1 MKADA
6 AHIVPLGDAALA
18 IVEGLPRRGEY
29 LFTTSGKTPVSGFSR
44 AKSRAGKHM
53 SVVPDWRLHDLRRSM
68 RTGLSALGVQDRIA
82 EMTIGHKV
90 QGLHKVYDQH
100 SFLEE
105 RREALTQWEQHLLG
119 IVEPKADNIVPMVR
133 HG

>member
-1 MKADA
+1 MGF
-6 AHIVPLGDAALA
+6 VLSQAALKL
-18 IVEGLPRRGEY
+18 VP
-29 LFTTSGKTPVSGFSR
+29 SK
-44 AKSRAGKHM
+44 AKSRIDDLRLTELRRNAENPEKIKLA
-53 SVVPDWRLHDLRRSM
+53 DWRLHDLRRSM

-105 RREALTQWEQHLLG
+105 RRVALTRWERHLLG
-119 IVEPKADNIVPMVR
+119 IVEERPANLIRLPIAGV
-133 HG
+133 GQ